1 MTNIFLFGSTTE
13 TGKFIKKNYAKYFKD
28 GVIFTFSSN
37 SKKDIFF
44 DLKTSNYPKE
54 LCINEDTIIISLA
67 PIWLFVPFLVSFLK
81 KTNHKKIKAILITS
95 STSVLTKKYSWNKF
109 DKELYHKLN
118 YWEDKLKEIMN
129 FYNLNIILIRPTLIY
144 GNLGTNSDKNISLL
158 VKLMRK
164 SFFLPIPCKTGL
176 RQPLHFSQLAS
187 SLMKIAKNVLNK
199 EAKFENI
206 LTYNIGGD
214 DEFSYERMLYKI
226 KENFSKDDSIHYCKI
241 IRIPSRLFL
250 ILCLP
255 ILIFSPKTYEAIQ
268 RLKIDMAGF
277 NPSYKITDEPRKV
290 FPVKSN

>member
-13 TGKFIKKNYAKYFKD
+13 TGKFIKKNYSNYFKD
-28 GVIFTFSSN
+28 GAIFTFSSK
-37 SKKDIFF
+37 SKNEIFF
-44 DLKTSNYPKE
+44 DLMTSNYPKE
-54 LCINEDTIIISLA
+54 LFINQDTIIISLA

-81 KTNHKKIKAILITS
+81 KTNHKKIKAIIITS

-109 DKELYHKLN
+109 DKQLYQKLD

-144 GNLGTNSDKNISLL
+144 GDLSTNSDKNISLL

-164 SFFLPIPCKTGL
+164 SFFLPIPCETGL
-176 RQPLHFSQLAS
+176 RQPLHFSQLATS
-187 SLMKIAKNVLNK
+187 IMNIGKNVVK
-199 EAKFENI
+199 KGAKFENI

-214 DEFSYERMLYKI
+214 EEFSYERMLYKI
-226 KENFSKDDSIHYCKI
+226 KENFSKNDRIQNCKI
-241 IRIPSRLFL
+241 IKIPSRLFL

-277 NPSYKITDEPRKV
+277 IRSYKISEDNRKV